1 MQNENDYRYYIG
13 LVRHLLLW
21 TDNTNIVPPPPV
33 DKLRITEDEQL
44 RITEADVLRET
55 E

>member
-21 TDNTNIVPPPPV
+21 TDNTNIAPPPPV
-33 DKLRITEDEQL
+33 DRLRITEDNQPRE
-44 RITEADVLRET
+44 TENNVLRET